1 MKTLREVREEKVEL
15 SREEKQSLLKLL
27 TARCSVRTT
36 GMIDRIIES
45 NRLLDLPSAWYW
57 ERLVIV
63 GTGTKARVQYIAG
76 QDYVAEIACIRKDLI
91 KQGTK

>member
-1 MKTLREVREEKVEL
+1 MKTLREVRQEQVELTQEEKT
-15 SREEKQSLLKLL
+15 SLLKLL

-36 GMIDRIIES
+36 GLMSRIIEF
-45 NRLLDLPSAWYW
+45 RLLDLPSAWYW

-63 GTGTKARVQYIAG
+63 GTGTKAKVQYIAG
-76 QDYVAEIACIRKDLI
+76 QDYVAEIASIRKDLI